1 MRALWS
7 AAVWWPTWLIAAVGL
22 FLFREIWAL
31 VSGRPG
37 DTLSWWVWRNLG
49 IMVGERPE
57 NWTAGAF
64 LSFGLWIV
72 LVVWLTFHFWFR
84 RFA

>member
-1 MRALWS
+1 MRVIWS
-7 AAVWWPTWLIAAVGL
+7 AAVWWPTWLLAAVSL
-22 FLFREIWAL
+22 FLLREIWAL
-31 VSGRPG
+31 ASGRPG

-64 LSFGLWIV
+64 LTFGLWIV